1 MCAYSFLSAFISL
14 HWQPQGYS
22 QGSFSPLPCLSYR
35 ELPSKVQF
43 LIHPISS
50 ASPLC
55 HFYWFKQGNLG
66 VAHSV
71 SLLSGEL
78 CSSGV
83 WAVRLLSFFPCVWQP
98 FPRVQSHGCILVKD
112 GVCTSAADPICGF
125 RWRLRRYKEQCQSYL
140 SLLKLEGSFGLGFE
154 TQSQIKSLTFLTI
167 THTDLGWVSKKLGS
181 EIPWWNSIK
190 FKEASNNFKSCCND
204 VGNKMLSHPYEYFSL
219 RRDGIPVS
227 LVCVHVWL
235 GE

>member
-1 MCAYSFLSAFISL
+1 MPILFFQPLFLSI
-14 HWQPQGYS
+14 
-22 QGSFSPLPCLSYR
+22 GSR
-35 ELPSKVQF
+35 KDT
-43 LIHPISS
+43 HK
-50 ASPLC
+50 A
-55 HFYWFKQGNLG
+55 
-66 VAHSV
+66 V
-71 SLLSGEL
+71 SLLYLASVTESFLQKCVLHPPHLL
-78 CSSGV
+78 CFSSV
-83 WAVRLLSFFPCVWQP
+83 SFLLVQTRESWCCSQCKPLIWRAVFFWCLSCSAAVFLSLRMAALP
-98 FPRVQSHGCILVKD
+98 QSPESWCILVKD

-181 EIPWWNSIK
+181 EIPRWNSIK

-204 VGNKMLSHPYEYFSL
+204 VGNKMLSQPYEYFSL